1 MATFSHGSCCS
12 NTITRFSGFYSIRV
26 RSCLA
31 KIKDSQKAKR
41 AHMRFVRK
49 KLETEKNFRTWE
61 RESYGFLEVSQAI
74 LERNSD
80 LGKMMGT

>member
-1 MATFSHGSCCS
+1 
-12 NTITRFSGFYSIRV
+12 
-26 RSCLA
+26 
-31 KIKDSQKAKR
+31 
-41 AHMRFVRK
+41 MRFVRK

-80 LGKMMGT
+80 LGKMMEHETVGSEGIQ